1 MSMAEQSEDLRLIAQ
16 LREVDDLR
24 LETREELGW
33 IEEDIRKGDAS
44 REDLDY
50 LRKLGAELLG
60 GAVEATARSGKVI
73 RACFVGDSITTG
85 TGDDSFLGWPA
96 RVANAAWEAGH
107 DVTCYNLGVRA
118 DTSEH
123 IAARWRAECESR
135 LIPDIAGAVVF
146 SFGLNDSADMDGTRR
161 VPLDRSVEIARAML
175 GEAKARWP
183 VLWVGPT
190 PIDEARQPVT
200 GATGAKF
207 DLRNERIAEYGEAY
221 RELAIELAVPYLD
234 LAKPLVADDVFMAS
248 IASGDALHPTRKGYE
263 VIAQRVIDWAG
274 WQGLLKSK

>member
-1 MSMAEQSEDLRLIAQ
+1 M
-16 LREVDDLR
+16 
-24 LETREELGW
+24 
-33 IEEDIRKGDAS
+33 
-44 REDLDY
+44 
-50 LRKLGAELLG
+50 
-60 GAVEATARSGKVI
+60 
-73 RACFVGDSITTG
+73 
-85 TGDDSFLGWPA
+85 
-96 RVANAAWEAGH
+96 
-107 DVTCYNLGVRA
+107 
-118 DTSEH
+118 
-123 IAARWRAECESR
+123 
-135 LIPDIAGAVVF
+135 
-146 SFGLNDSADMDGTRR
+146 
-161 VPLDRSVEIARAML
+161 
-175 GEAKARWP
+175 
-183 VLWVGPT
+183 LWVGPT

>member
-1 MSMAEQSEDLRLIAQ
+1 MTEQSEDFRLIAQ
-16 LREVDDLR
+16 LREVEDLR

-44 REDLDY
+44 RADLDY

-60 GAVEATARSGKVI
+60 GAVEAAPRSGKVI
-73 RACFVGDSITTG
+73 RVCFVGDSITNG
-85 TGDDSFLGWPA
+85 TGDESFLGWPA

-107 DVTCYNLGVRA
+107 DVTCYSLGVRA
-118 DTSEH
+118 DTSEQ
-123 IAARWRAECESR
+123 IAARWRGECESR
-135 LIPDIAGAVVF
+135 LIPELAGAVVF
-146 SFGLNDSADMDGTRR
+146 SFGLNDSADKDGARR
-161 VPLDRSVEIARAML
+161 VPLERSIAVARAMV

-190 PIDEARQPVT
+190 PIDDARQPVK

-207 DLRNERIAEYGEAY
+207 DLRNERIAEYSEAY
-221 RELAIELAVPYLD
+221 RDLAIELAVPYLE
-234 LAKPLVADDVFMAS
+234 LAKPLIADEAFMAS
-248 IASGDALHPTRKGYE
+248 MASGDALHPTRRGYE
-263 VIAQRVIDWAG
+263 IIAERVTAWAG